1 MSTDASGGDRDS
13 SGADDN
19 HRRRSR
25 LRKGLLIGVPAA
37 VVVLAGGYVAL
48 AASQSGKIQRGT
60 TVAGRH
66 IGGMSVSDAKAE
78 VSAAAAQQVKTP
90 VQLVVGGTTL
100 KLDPAK
106 SGLSMSSAGVLDGL
120 SGFSL
125 NPSTVWHRL
134 TGDGPHR
141 TLTPKVDR
149 DALQKAVAAASDEL
163 EGAPKNGTVKF
174 VDGKVV
180 TTKSTPGDGVDTK
193 SISQKIAAGWPHS
206 TKFAATLTHQP
217 AALTDDEIQRY
228 VKDFADPA
236 MSAPVTV
243 KVGGKTAELEVSDI
257 SDILST
263 TFDGAK
269 LAPKVDQDALAT
281 LLDKQASKLTTPAVD
296 AKLSYRGGKRTITP
310 AKDGTGPDTKGAG
323 KLLVAAL
330 TAPDRTMSLPTKPV
344 EPTVTAADLKKTKIG
359 SQMISEFVSVFPT
372 GAENAARTH
381 NISVGLAKLNGIVV
395 QPGETFSLLNTL
407 RPFDAA
413 HGYVDAPVL
422 VGGRDVPG
430 MGGGISQVSTT
441 LYNATFFAGV
451 KLVEHTAHAY
461 WIPRYPMGREA
472 TMWDPTIDNKWTND
486 TGHPIRI
493 QAGIEG
499 NASVIRLYGVKTFTV
514 SSTTSNKFDIVA
526 PGPAKHLSGP
536 SCIAQGPE
544 DGFSVTVTRV
554 VKNLAGKVVKNESL
568 TTRYQPADPVICN

>member
-1 MSTDASGGDRDS
+1 MSTNASGGDRGN
-13 SGADDN
+13 SGADDSG
-19 HRRRSR
+19 RRTSR
-25 LRKGLLIGVPAA
+25 LRKDLLIGVPAA

-66 IGGMSVSDAKAE
+66 VGGMSVSDAKAE
-78 VSAAAAQQVKTP
+78 VAAAAAQQVKQP

-106 SGLSMSSAGVLDGL
+106 AGLSMNTSGALDGL

-134 TGDGPHR
+134 TGDGPRR
-141 TLTPKVDR
+141 TLSPKIDR
-149 DALQKAVAAASDEL
+149 QALQTAVTTVSGGL
-163 EGAPKNGTVKF
+163 KGAPKNGTVKF

-180 TTKSTPGDGVDTK
+180 TTQSTPGKSVDAK
-193 SISQKIAAGWPHS
+193 VISDKIAAGWPGT
-206 TKFAATLTHQP
+206 TKFTGKLTQQP
-217 AALTDDEIQRY
+217 AALTDAEIQRY

-243 KVGGKTAELEVSDI
+243 KVAGKTTTLEVSDV
-257 SDILST
+257 SDVLST
-263 TFDGAK
+263 SFDGKK
-269 LAPKVDQDALAT
+269 LSPKVDQHALAT
-281 LLDKQASKLTTPAVD
+281 LLDERASSLTTPAVD
-296 AKLSYRGGKRTITP
+296 AKLTYRGGKRTITP
-310 AKDGTGPDTKGAG
+310 AKDGTGPDTAGAG
-323 KLLVAAL
+323 KLLLAAL
-330 TAPDRTMSLPTKPV
+330 TAPDRTMSLQTKPV
-344 EPTVTAADLKKTKIG
+344 KPTVTAADLKKTTVG
-359 SQMISEFVSVFPT
+359 NQLISKFVSVFPT

-381 NISVGLAKLNGIVV
+381 NIGVGLAKLNGIVV

-514 SSTTSNKFDIVA
+514 TSTTSDKFDLIA

-536 SCIAQGPE
+536 SCIPQAPE
-544 DGFSVTVTRV
+544 EGFSVTVTRV
-554 VKNLAGKVVKNESL
+554 VKNLAGTVVKNESL
-568 TTRYQPADPVICN
+568 TTHYQPADPVTCN

>member
-1 MSTDASGGDRDS
+1 
-13 SGADDN
+13 
-19 HRRRSR
+19 
-25 LRKGLLIGVPAA
+25 LIGIPAA
-37 VVVLAGGYVAL
+37 VVVLAGAYVGL
-48 AASQSGKIQRGT
+48 AATQSGKVQRGT

-66 IGGMSVSDAKAE
+66 IGGMSMSDARAE
-78 VSAAAAQQVKTP
+78 VAAAAAQRLKKP
-90 VQLVVGGTTL
+90 VQLVVDGRTL
-100 KLDPAK
+100 TLDPAK
-106 SGLSMSSAGVLDGL
+106 AGLSMDTSGVLDGL

-149 DALQKAVAAASDEL
+149 QALRAAVTTVSSGL
-163 EGAPKNGTVKF
+163 KGAPKNGTVKF
-174 VDGKVV
+174 LDGKVV
-180 TTKSTPGDGVDTK
+180 TTESTPGDGVDAAA
-193 SISQKIAAGWPHS
+193 ISRRIAADWPGT
-206 TKFAATLTHQP
+206 TKFTARLTHQP
-217 AALTDDEIQRY
+217 AALTDTEIQRY
-228 VKDFADPA
+228 VKDFAEPA

-243 KVGGKTAELEVSDI
+243 KVAGKSTTLAVKDI
-257 SDILST
+257 SDVLST
-263 TFDGAK
+263 TFDGEK
-269 LAPKVDQDALAT
+269 LAPKVDEDALAK
-281 LLDKQASKLTTPAVD
+281 LLDEQASDLTTPAVN
-296 AKLSYRGGKRTITP
+296 AKLSYEDGQRKITP
-310 AKDGTGPDTKGAG
+310 AKDGTGPDTRGAG
-323 KLLVAAL
+323 KLLIAAL

-344 EPTVTAADLKKTKIG
+344 KPTVTAADLKKTKVDN
-359 SQMISEFVSVFPT
+359 QLISKFVSVFPT
-372 GAENAARTH
+372 GPENAARTH
-381 NISVGLAKLNGIVV
+381 NIGVGLAKINGIVV

-413 HGYVDAPVL
+413 HGYVNAPVL
-422 VGGRDVPG
+422 IGGRDVPG

-514 SSTTSNKFDIVA
+514 TSTTSDKFDLIA

-536 SCIAQGPE
+536 SCIPQEPQ

-568 TTRYQPADPVICN
+568 TTHYQPADPVYCD